1 MPDRRLFARLC
12 GHPTVEW
19 SDGRAVQFPSKR
31 GLVLFA
37 YLALRPGERVSRDVL
52 ADLLWADRDPSSART
67 ALRGTIYELK
77 KALGPAAGEVLKVDR
92 SHLSIAADMVESDA
106 VRATEARH
114 ARDFLAGVEIGSPA
128 FDDWLADTRMR
139 LSEAASDQALGAA
152 EAALAEG
159 NGQRALEIATEL
171 ITLDIFNEPAHR
183 LSMRAKVALGR
194 RSDAL
199 QDFDKLCVLLDK
211 ELDAQPDAQTID
223 LSEHIRRG
231 ERLLPQEKLQRP
243 TVPSIAVMPF
253 VNRTGEKERSHI
265 IDGLFETIASGL
277 SRDRSLFVISTDS
290 TASYRTLAV
299 KPAEVASELGVRYLV
314 EGQVRM
320 DPARMRLD
328 IQLVD
333 GVRGALVWSQTYDC
347 AHPEL
352 LEVQDDVVSRI
363 VATLRG
369 YKGVIQRSELRRAR
383 SKSAVDLTAYD
394 LLMQGMALKERFL
407 KEDMRAA
414 RDLFERAVSISPTM
428 AAAHGWLAWT
438 WFFEVYMGWTDTPE
452 VALNETFRAARQALD
467 LDPDLDFAHW
477 AVGAAY
483 LAAGDNEQ
491 ALSGFKR
498 ALDLNPNNSD
508 AMANMAWPL
517 VFTGR
522 INEALASLRK
532 AMRLN
537 PFYPEWYLWGL
548 GMAHYAQG
556 DCAEAAHKLAQM
568 TQPND
573 HSLAFMVAA
582 LAETGASN
590 EATNARNRL
599 LSIAPHFQVER
610 CVGALP
616 FSDASVTNR
625 LRASLKQVGL
635 PD

>member
-12 GHPTVEW
+12 GLPTVEW
-19 SDGRAVQFPSKR
+19 SDGKAVRFPSKR
-31 GLVLFA
+31 GLALFA

-52 ADLLWADRDPSSART
+52 ADLLWANRDPSSART

-77 KALGPAAGEVLKVDR
+77 QALGPAADEVLEVNR
-92 SHLSIAADMVESDA
+92 SHLSIAADMLEFDA
-106 VRATEARH
+106 ANGAPPGQ
-114 ARDFLAGVEIGSPA
+114 AGAFLSGVEIGSPA
-128 FDDWLADTRMR
+128 FDEWLTETRMR
-139 LSEAASDQALGAA
+139 LSEAASAQALDTA
-152 EAALAEG
+152 ETALAEG
-159 NGQRALEIATEL
+159 NGQHALEIATEL
-171 ITLDIFNEPAHR
+171 IALDAFNEPAHR

-211 ELDAQPDAQTID
+211 ELDAQPDAQTMD

-231 ERLLPQEKLQRP
+231 ERLLPREKLQRP
-243 TVPSIAVMPF
+243 SVPSIAVMPF
-253 VNRTGEKERSHI
+253 VNRTGETERSHI
-265 IDGLFETIASGL
+265 VDGLFETIASGL

-290 TASYRTLAV
+290 TANYRALPV
-299 KPAEVASELGVRYLV
+299 KPAEVSSELGVRYLV

-347 AHPEL
+347 ARPEL
-352 LEVQDDVVSRI
+352 LEVQDDIVSRI

-383 SKSAVDLTAYD
+383 SKPEVDLTAYD

-414 RDLFERAVSISPTM
+414 RALFERAVSISPTM

-438 WFFEVYMGWTDTPE
+438 WFFEVYMGWTDMPE
-452 VALNETFRAARQALD
+452 VALDETFRAARQALD

-491 ALSGFKR
+491 ALSGFQR

-522 INEALASLRK
+522 IAEALEKLAQ

-548 GMAHYAQG
+548 GMALYAQG
-556 DCAEAAHKLAQM
+556 DCAEAARQLSQM

-573 HSLAFMVAA
+573 HSLAFLVAA
-582 LAETGASN
+582 LAETGAAR
-590 EATNARNRL
+590 EAASARNRL
-599 LSIAPHFQVER
+599 LSIAPHFQVSR
-610 CVGALP
+610 CVSALP
-616 FSDASVTNR
+616 FSDASVADR
-625 LRASLKQVGL
+625 LRASLQKVGL